1 MDSSEFEQL
10 QLEVISELCVLSRDI
25 LVELCDFLVFAGPK
39 FEHNIAKIWTYS
51 ILKAKFLCSRYKRQ
65 TKTDRFAAS
74 IVKREQKKQDQ
85 DEEWILMEIEALQLQ
100 LITTEKQSEKDKQ
113 ENTVTNNMV
122 SGRKKKEKKR
132 AHPTVLHL
140 PHGIGISK
148 YLAKSVIPARK
159 TDSPF

>member
-25 LVELCDFLVFAGPK
+25 LVELCDFLVFAGP
-39 FEHNIAKIWTYS
+39 HIAKIWTYS
-51 ILKAKFLCSRYKRQ
+51 ILKAKFLRSRYKRQ

-122 SGRKKKEKKR
+122 SGRKIKEKKR

>member
-39 FEHNIAKIWTYS
+39 FEHDIAKIWTYS
-51 ILKAKFLCSRYKRQ
+51 ILKAKFLRSRYKRQ

-122 SGRKKKEKKR
+122 SGRKKRKKKSTSYSPSPPPWHR
-132 AHPTVLHL
+132 DFK
-140 PHGIGISK
+140 ISGQISDPSQK
-148 YLAKSVIPARK
+148 
-159 TDSPF
+159 D